1 MGYTPPKVRITKPD
15 STVTTF
21 RNLASYSVQ
30 EDVTPLDISDQS
42 GGIGTASVS
51 FAEPANATYLYRL
64 PITLVDAAQGTTTG
78 VTSSPTSDGH
88 TLTLPAQSRLS
99 ALSVTRV
106 AQPFIGTL
114 AAAIT
119 YYLGLVNVTSAVV
132 VDASLTSIN
141 VVLPGW
147 KDMVWTRMRNL
158 CSAYQIEIALVSNNV
173 VVRPAR
179 QRIAK
184 NRRDSNVSWALSDS
198 KIAQTVEFFYY
209 NNRQMTNELIYPLGG
224 WTTGTQIINVDA
236 GAIQELDVQL
246 VPRSGDGGLGVSLTS
261 VVQPTCV
268 SSVGMYDSSASVYT
282 VTDSAGAI
290 VDPVAWA
297 NGGGSVQISINED
310 TQGINIAVTGAYNV
324 PNAPFNIAMPLG
336 TNDNYSSLRILG
348 SGVAYNKTKATF
360 STGLSADSAPDVV
373 SATLDTPF
381 LSDWG
386 HAFGAA
392 LWTLHVAQGAS
403 QSITV
408 TSKGINRA
416 SDNGSYAYPLL
427 SDWESH
433 YASMTITAVD
443 TAHSGMTLND
453 VEAQEYGWV
462 SNSFA
467 NQAFGNI
474 AGARVRHAGCW
485 YRIRTATIAQDS
497 INYSAD
503 WDTTLADWET
513 QYAGLTIA
521 QVDAKAAGLTLNNL
535 NTKPLL

>member
-1 MGYTPPKVRITKPD
+1 VGYTPPKIQITKPD
-15 STVTTF
+15 TTVTTF
-21 RNLASYSVQ
+21 RNLAGYSVQ

-51 FAEPANATYLYRL
+51 LAEPVNAMYLYRL
-64 PITLVDAAQGTTTG
+64 PITLVDSAQGITTG

-88 TLTLPAQSRLS
+88 NLTLPAQSRLN

-106 AQPFIGTL
+106 AQPFVGTL

-119 YYLGLVNVTSAVV
+119 YYLGLVNVTTGIV
-132 VDASLTSIN
+132 VDPSLTSIS

-158 CSAYQIEIALVSNNV
+158 CSAYQVEIALVSNNI

-184 NRRDSNVSWALSDS
+184 NRRDSTVAWALGDS
-198 KIAQTVEFFYY
+198 KMAQTIEFFYY
-209 NNRQMTNELIYPLGG
+209 NNQQITNQLIYPLGG
-224 WTTGTQIINVDA
+224 WKSDTQILNVAA
-236 GAIQELDVQL
+236 GVTQELDVQL
-246 VPRSGDGGLGVSLTS
+246 VPQSGEEGLGVSLTS
-261 VVQPTCV
+261 IVQPACV
-268 SSVGMYDSSASVYT
+268 SSVGMHDSLASVYT
-282 VTDSAGAI
+282 VTDSTGA
-290 VDPVAWA
+290 VVNPTAW
-297 NGGGSVQISINED
+297 NSGGGNVSITINED
-310 TQGINIAVTGAYNV
+310 TQSVHIAVTGAYNV
-324 PNAPFNIAMPLG
+324 PNGPFSIAMPYG
-336 TNDNYSSLRILG
+336 SNDSYSSLRVLG
-348 SGVAYNKTKATF
+348 SGVSYSKTKVTF
-360 STGLSADSAPDVV
+360 NTGLSANIAPQVL
-373 SATLDTPF
+373 SATIDTPF

-392 LWTLHVAQGAS
+392 LWTLHVAQGED

-408 TSKGINRA
+408 TSKGINRT

-474 AGARVRHAGCW
+474 AGARVLHNGCW
-485 YRIRTATIAQDS
+485 YRIRTATISQDS

-503 WDTTLADWET
+503 WDTTLADWEAR
-513 QYAGLTIA
+513 YAGLTIS
-521 QVDAKAAGLTLNNL
+521 QVDAKASGLTLNNL